1 MKDLEK
7 LEDCRLPEVGS
18 EKVKKCMQD
27 AVERVWHKYLIA
39 RALNNCN
46 TPLLGERKEVN
57 IRTIEEY
64 LHIFTD
70 LGDCDF
76 ENPLSI
82 NSFFKELIDV
92 LLIDI
97 DERTVLNIFNN
108 AYAIALHALNNDYP
122 EYSIG
127 DYSDIITE
135 TSPNIIT
142 QEMVLAMV
150 LTLTHS
156 NKDSNRAF
164 NILADKYNIR
174 KQHLIAG
181 RIRKTFPVIEK
192 CHLQLYNIDQIGELD
207 YSQSMNKIQ
216 LRKKKAE
223 TLDELKAIIN
233 GMVPQQQG
241 LAPTYTLLD
250 AIVRYAEA
258 LPADECSAIR
268 AIGRMLHAKGAAG
281 RYIPSEMYREYE
293 QRIDRLANWPKPEQ
307 REAPLPAPHPGGEVQ
322 EEEPQ
327 EVLPAAPAATPV
339 PEPSTQKERIK
350 AAISRLLDRRREDGV
365 KFCAKH
371 WYAVYRVL
379 AAREL
384 VVENMKAFAE
394 LMNEMGF
401 SDCKRSNLNSAQ
413 KEQKL
418 PAKISEWFGRTRY
431 EGGDKKLAD
440 VAQAFV
446 SILREDNL

>member
-27 AVERVWHKYLIA
+27 AVV
-39 RALNNCN
+39 RAMQLQKENDEA
-46 TPLLGERKEVN
+46 GEHYPITVENFPK
-57 IRTIEEY
+57 
-64 LHIFTD
+64 IFQT
-70 LGDCDF
+70 LSDCDF
-76 ENPLSI
+76 RNKGCV
-82 NSFFKELIDV
+82 NNAFKMIIDRVFGNIAAHEV
-92 LLIDI
+92 LGI
-97 DERTVLNIFNN
+97 LND
-108 AYAIALHALNNDYP
+108 AYAIAIDVVNTEFP
-122 EYSIG
+122 EYEVPHYIRFANGPIRSADEKAMVMGFAAFIFDRLTKVYSLLSVRSWG
-127 DYSDIITE
+127 SCDENFKVTDRILDSTDSATIYYNICGDIYDLKDWYSKVKKTADLDDYS
-135 TSPNIIT
+135 
-142 QEMVLAMV
+142 
-150 LTLTHS
+150 
-156 NKDSNRAF
+156 
-164 NILADKYNIR
+164 R
-174 KQHLIAG
+174 KQQIIDNHL
-181 RIRKTFPVIEK
+181 
-192 CHLQLYNIDQIGELD
+192 
-207 YSQSMNKIQ
+207 
-216 LRKKKAE
+216 
-223 TLDELKAIIN
+223 N
-233 GMVPQQQG
+233 GIKYDD
-241 LAPTYTLLD
+241 TCDLLD

-258 LPADECSAIR
+258 LPADEWSAVR
-268 AIGRMLHAKGAAG
+268 VIGRMLHAKGAAG
-281 RYIPSEMYREYE
+281 QYIPSEIYQEYE

-307 REAPLPAPHPGGEVQ
+307 GEVPLPAPHPGGEVQ

-327 EVLPAAPAATPV
+327 EVLPAAPAANSV
-339 PEPSTQKERIK
+339 PEPSTQKERIR

-365 KFCAKH
+365 KFCARH

-418 PAKISEWFGRTRY
+418 PAKISEWFGRTHY
-431 EGGDKKLAD
+431 QGGDKKLAD

>member
-27 AVERVWHKYLIA
+27 AVERAMQLQKENDEA
-39 RALNNCN
+39 
-46 TPLLGERKEVN
+46 GEHAPITVENFPK
-57 IRTIEEY
+57 
-64 LHIFTD
+64 IFHT
-70 LGDCDF
+70 LSDCDF
-76 ENPLSI
+76 RNKGCV
-82 NSFFKELIDV
+82 NNAFKMIIDRVFYNIAAHEV
-92 LLIDI
+92 LEI
-97 DERTVLNIFNN
+97 LND
-108 AYAIALHALNNDYP
+108 AYAIAIDVVNTEFP
-122 EYSIG
+122 EYEVPHYIRFANTPLRSADEKAMVMGFAAFIFDRLTKVYSLLSVRPWG
-127 DYSDIITE
+127 SCDENFKVTDRILESTDSATMYYNICGDIYDPKDCYSKVKKTSDLDDYS
-135 TSPNIIT
+135 
-142 QEMVLAMV
+142 
-150 LTLTHS
+150 
-156 NKDSNRAF
+156 
-164 NILADKYNIR
+164 
-174 KQHLIAG
+174 
-181 RIRKTFPVIEK
+181 
-192 CHLQLYNIDQIGELD
+192 
-207 YSQSMNKIQ
+207 
-216 LRKKKAE
+216 RKKQ
-223 TLDELKAIIN
+223 IIDNHLN
-233 GMVPQQQG
+233 GIKYDD
-241 LAPTYTLLD
+241 TCDLLD

-258 LPADECSAIR
+258 LPADEWSAVR
-268 AIGRMLHAKGAAG
+268 VIGRMLHAKGAAG

-307 REAPLPAPHPGGEVQ
+307 GEVPLPAPHPGGEEQ
-322 EEEPQ
+322 EEEQQ
-327 EVLPAAPAATPV
+327 EVLPAAPAAHPV

-379 AAREL
+379 AARKL
-384 VVENMKAFAE
+384 VAENMKAFAE

-401 SDCKRSNLNSAQ
+401 SDCKRQNLNSAQ

-440 VAQAFV
+440 VAQVFV

>member
-27 AVERVWHKYLIA
+27 AVERALQFQKENDEAGEHYPITVENFPKIFHTLSDCDFRNEGCVNNAFKMIIDRVFDNIA
-39 RALNNCN
+39 AHEVLGILNDAYAIAIDAMNTEYPEYEVPYYIRFAN
-46 TPLLGERKEVN
+46 TPLRSADEKAMVMAYAAYLVDTENITGKILHKIFENSRHAEVFYITICRYRHLLFEYRSRKIDNTTFSSEK
-57 IRTIEEY
+57 
-64 LHIFTD
+64 LQIFTD
-70 LGDCDF
+70 LDEALVSTYQDTYDF
-76 ENPLSI
+76 
-82 NSFFKELIDV
+82 
-92 LLIDI
+92 
-97 DERTVLNIFNN
+97 
-108 AYAIALHALNNDYP
+108 
-122 EYSIG
+122 
-127 DYSDIITE
+127 
-135 TSPNIIT
+135 
-142 QEMVLAMV
+142 
-150 LTLTHS
+150 
-156 NKDSNRAF
+156 
-164 NILADKYNIR
+164 
-174 KQHLIAG
+174 
-181 RIRKTFPVIEK
+181 
-192 CHLQLYNIDQIGELD
+192 
-207 YSQSMNKIQ
+207 
-216 LRKKKAE
+216 
-223 TLDELKAIIN
+223 
-233 GMVPQQQG
+233 
-241 LAPTYTLLD
+241 LD

-258 LPADECSAIR
+258 LPADEWSAVR
-268 AIGRMLHAKGAAG
+268 VIGRMLHAKGAAG
-281 RYIPSEMYREYE
+281 QYIPSEMYREYE

-307 REAPLPAPHPGGEVQ
+307 GEAPLPAPHPGGEVQ

-327 EVLPAAPAATPV
+327 EVLPAAPAANSV

-440 VAQAFV
+440 VAQVFV